1 MCFGNDKSLSII
13 SCCLFE
19 ITLVHL
25 YVEVD
30 AELEGGAAQVLR
42 PVHLVGQPSDGHV
55 DAAQQKVPFA
65 I

>member
-1 MCFGNDKSLSII
+1 MII
-13 SCCLFE
+13 SCCFFE
-19 ITLVHL
+19 LTPVHL

-30 AELEGGAAQVLR
+30 AELKGGAAQVLR

-55 DAAQQKVPFA
+55 DAGDWQLV